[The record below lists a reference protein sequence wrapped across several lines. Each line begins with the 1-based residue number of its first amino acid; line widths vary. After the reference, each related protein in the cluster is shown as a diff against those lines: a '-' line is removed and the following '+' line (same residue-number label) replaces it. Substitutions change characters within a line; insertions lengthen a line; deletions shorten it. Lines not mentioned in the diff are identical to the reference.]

1 MRRAAVKVP
10 KHRTQKQKSRGMVL
24 AEKGV
29 AGGNVVALWAGGGA
43 GVAGHQRDVGAA
55 RVAVIDWQQKAGE
68 GLEEM
73 MMAGKQSRSVALSS
87 RVLARQCA
95 GG

>member
-29 AGGNVVALWAGGGA
+29 AGASVVALWAEGGA
-43 GVAGHQRDVGAA
+43 GGAGRQRDVWAA
-55 RVAVIDWQQKAGE
+55 REVVIDWQQKVVE
-68 GLEEM
+68 GSEEM
-73 MMAGKQSRSVALSS
+73 MTAGKLSQSVALSS